1 MGTSLKLGKILGVPV
16 SLHFS
21 WFIVFLLFAFILEG
35 YFGRD
40 RSFSSWSAEERWV
53 LALGTSLMLFVTV
66 LVHELSHSLVAMRSG
81 VKVHGITLFI
91 LGGVSHLARESPRPS
106 TDFIV
111 ALVGPLS
118 SILLGLIFVG
128 LGVALE
134 GVSQHLSASAWILG
148 VANIVMVGAFNLL
161 PCFPM
166 DGGRMVRAVTWGVT
180 GNYWS
185 ATRIAAIGGQII
197 ATSMIAGGIA
207 LAVLGSGPGL
217 RWVWLVAVG
226 IFLYLA
232 ASAAFRQLRQREGLR
247 DYTARDLMT
256 TGWPVVFA
264 DATLDRLVDDHI
276 GPSGRD
282 FAVVT
287 WAGSPLGVVTRQAI
301 DRIPKARWA
310 ETTTGS
316 VMEPLTKLASVGP
329 EEAANNVMDL
339 LDGDG
344 VEAVAVS
351 DGAFLQGFIVRD
363 NMRRFAKAHSAA
375 GA

>member
-1 MGTSLKLGKILGVPV
+1 MGASLKLGKILGVPV

-21 WFIVFLLFAFILEG
+21 WFIVFFVFAFLLEN

-40 RSFSSWSAEERWV
+40 RSFSSWSAEERWA

-66 LVHELSHSLVAMRSG
+66 LAHELSHSLVAMRRG
-81 VKVHGITLFI
+81 VKVHGITLFV

-106 TDFIV
+106 TDFMV

-134 GVSQHLSASAWILG
+134 GVSQPLSVSAWILG
-148 VANIVMVGAFNLL
+148 FANIVMVGAFNLL

-166 DGGRMVRAVTWGVT
+166 DGGRMLRAVTWGIT

-185 ATRIAAIGGQII
+185 ATRMATVGGQLIAA
-197 ATSMIAGGIA
+197 SMIVGGIA
-207 LAVLGSGPGL
+207 LAVLGSGGF
-217 RWVWLVAVG
+217 RWFWLVAMG
-226 IFLYLA
+226 IFLQVA
-232 ASAAFRQLRQREGLR
+232 ASATFRQLRQREALR
-247 DYTARDLMT
+247 DYTARDLMA
-256 TGWPVVFA
+256 TGWPVVPKE
-264 DATLDRLVDDHI
+264 ATLDRLVEDHI
-276 GPSGRD
+276 GRSGGD

-287 WAGSPLGVVTRQAI
+287 WAGSPQGVVTRGAI
-301 DRIPKARWA
+301 DRVPKARWA
-310 ETTTGS
+310 ETTMGS
-316 VMEPLTKLASVGP
+316 LMEPLSKLVSVGP
-329 EEAANNVMDL
+329 EEAANDVMDL

-351 DGAFLQGFIVRD
+351 EGTSLLGLIVRD
-363 NMRRFAKAHSAA
+363 NMRRFAKAHAAA